1 MGFDVPTI
9 ELETYTQ
16 LAIWLELFFKK
27 TYLGHIYSNPKSKL
41 TWLVRHVM
49 RCSRTA

>member
-16 LAIWLELFFKK
+16 LAIWLELF
-27 TYLGHIYSNPKSKL
+27 LIWAIG
-41 TWLVRHVM
+41 
-49 RCSRTA
+49 